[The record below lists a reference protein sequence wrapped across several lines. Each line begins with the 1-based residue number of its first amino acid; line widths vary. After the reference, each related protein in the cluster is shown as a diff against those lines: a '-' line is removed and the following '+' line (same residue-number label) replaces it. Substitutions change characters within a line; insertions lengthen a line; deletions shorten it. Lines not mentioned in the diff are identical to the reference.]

1 MEFQHGL
8 KIQMDDG
15 TSHWKLIWLVVTGTM
30 EFSLTFHFIYGIFI
44 IPLTNSIIFQEGF
57 KLKHV
62 IAPPTRWCFHGHIL
76 MVTYCVW
83 FFGAPKKLR
92 QRQEGNDPDAYAA
105 AVKESADAVQGAD
118 GTGSDSSLGSKGTFV
133 VWPFRSCIACC
144 LKASFST
151 RSNVL

>member
-1 MEFQHGL
+1 ISVDAAE
-8 KIQMDDG
+8 
-15 TSHWKLIWLVVTGTM
+15 
-30 EFSLTFHFIYGIFI
+30 
-44 IPLTNSIIFQEGF
+44 
-57 KLKHV
+57 
-62 IAPPTRWCFHGHIL
+62 APEDEEDVL
-76 MVTYCVW
+76 AEVSVSE
-83 FFGAPKKLR
+83 AEKKAEE
-92 QRQEGNDPDAYAA
+92 EGNDPDAYAA

>member
-1 MEFQHGL
+1 MLFSW
-8 KIQMDDG
+8 
-15 TSHWKLIWLVVTGTM
+15 SH
-30 EFSLTFHFIYGIFI
+30 
-44 IPLTNSIIFQEGF
+44 PD
-57 KLKHV
+57 
-62 IAPPTRWCFHGHIL
+62 GHIMCL
-76 MVTYCVW
+76 VFW
-83 FFGAPKKLR
+83 SKKT